1 MKSDAQLQD
10 DVLSELRLE
19 TQMREGDV
27 SATVTSGVVAIAGT
41 VAEREQKTAAQEAAH
56 RVPGVLDVVND
67 VKVCQ
72 PGSMPRSDLAI
83 AQAVRLALQQ
93 DGRLPDAAIRST
105 VARGWVTLE
114 GDVCTWLERDAAER
128 AISPLEGVRG
138 VVNAIDIRKANAG
151 SERN

>member
-1 MKSDAQLQD
+1 MKSDAQLQH
-10 DVLSELRLE
+10 DVLCELRLE
-19 TQMREGDV
+19 TQMREADV
-27 SATVTSGVVAIAGT
+27 SATVTSGVVAIAGM
-41 VAEREQKTAAQEAAH
+41 VAERKQKTAAQEAAD

-72 PGSMPRSDLAI
+72 PVSMPRSDLAI
-83 AQAVRLALQQ
+83 ARAVHLALQQ
-93 DGRLPDAAIRST
+93 DGRLHDAAIHST
-105 VARGWVTLE
+105 VARGWVTLD

-128 AISPLEGVRG
+128 AIGPLEGVRG